1 MTDEHESALEEV
13 TSRRWMNAAL
23 AVGAGGGFGSQFG
36 VRMPEFLRAG
46 LYFFNS
52 ITGPRRSV
60 QGMTWTLSY
69 TLTLLLFITTYTCRI
84 EIIVK
89 IRIIKIYINSKLI
102 PYL

>member
-1 MTDEHESALEEV
+1 
-13 TSRRWMNAAL
+13 MNTAL

-60 QGMTWTLSY
+60 QGMTWTLSH
-69 TLTLLLFITTYTCRI
+69 TFTLLLFIT
-84 EIIVK
+84 
-89 IRIIKIYINSKLI
+89 IYILEI
-102 PYL
+102 CP